1 MTDNRYD
8 RLSDKPNLQNSLN
21 AYQAS
26 RDALLADISAAVAAD
41 GRFVAAWL
49 TGSFGRHEV
58 DAVSDLDL
66 TLVVADAHG
75 ERLCARMEQVSAQT
89 TKERLALFSQFG
101 QPAVLHEN
109 NHNAPDRGTFTYV
122 LYADS
127 AVAVDWTL
135 LPQKQ
140 ARCPDMALILF
151 DKVGIPPV
159 PQVEPESLE
168 QRVRRATEL
177 VAFFWMMTAV
187 TAKYLVRR
195 DLVFVQCQLEALQ
208 GMVQEVEWLLS
219 GKPGQYR
226 RGSLS
231 PFEPTTTAQKQ
242 AVYRLCAELL
252 SLTPRLAELGGSIRP
267 SPMPTIE
274 MLLNLV
280 GDES

>member
-1 MTDNRYD
+1 MDE
-8 RLSDKPNLQNSLN
+8 NSLRM
-21 AYQAS
+21 YQAS
-26 RDALLADISAAVAAD
+26 RGVLLAEISAVVAAD
-41 GRFVAAWL
+41 ERFVAAWL
-49 TGSFGRHEV
+49 TGSFGRNEA

-66 TLVVADAHG
+66 TLVVADAHS
-75 ERLCARMEQVSAQT
+75 ESLCARMEQVSAQS

-109 NHNAPDRGTFTYV
+109 NHNVPDGGTFTYV

-140 ARCPDMALILF
+140 ARRPAQALILF
-151 DKVGIPPV
+151 DQVGIPPAA
-159 PQVEPESLE
+159 PAEPESVA
-168 QRVRRATEL
+168 QRVSRATEL

-208 GMVQEVEWLLS
+208 GMVQEVERLLN
-219 GKPGQYR
+219 GKPWQYR

-231 PFEPTTTAQKQ
+231 QFEPTITAQKQ
-242 AVYRLCAELL
+242 AVYRLCAEML

>member
-8 RLSDKPNLQNSLN
+8 RFPDKPDLRNSLN
-21 AYQAS
+21 AYQVS
-26 RDALLADISAAVAAD
+26 RDALLAEISQAIATD

-49 TGSFGRHEV
+49 TGSFGRDEA

-66 TLVVADAHG
+66 TLVVADAHS
-75 ERLCARMEQVSAQT
+75 ESLCARVEQVSAQT

-109 NHNAPDRGTFTYV
+109 NHNAPDGGTFTYV

-140 ARCPDMALILF
+140 ALRPTQARILF
-151 DKVGIPPV
+151 DQVGISPAAPA
-159 PQVEPESLE
+159 EPESVA
-168 QRVRRATEL
+168 QRISQADEI

-187 TAKYLVRR
+187 TAKYLVRG
-195 DLVFVQCQLEALQ
+195 DLVFGQCQLESLH
-208 GMVQEVEWLLS
+208 GMVQEVERLLA
-219 GKPGQYR
+219 GKPWQYR

-231 PFEPTTTAQKQ
+231 QFEPTIATQKQ
-242 AVYRLCAELL
+242 AVYRLCADML
-252 SLTPRLAELGGSIRP
+252 SLTPRLVESGGSVRP
-267 SPMPTIE
+267 SPLPTIQ

-280 GDES
+280 RDES